1 MATEFSKGKSALADK
16 RYDEAIDCFTKALA
30 QSPTSPDYLIHRSTA
45 YQRAGKYD
53 AALADADHAV
63 LAAQKRGRREAIL
76 EAQFRRGCTLYS
88 LGRYGDAQYI
98 LGICGKM
105 NEKHNPTHLWFQ
117 KAKLALRGLPEADE
131 KRKVVVKETPDAP
144 AVPDESESKSD
155 TGSAPATRVA
165 PAAPATATP
174 QQTPADKIRHEWYQ
188 NNDKLFFTLMA
199 KGVPKEKAHIEV
211 LERSLTISFPLVTG
225 SDYNLTFDPLT
236 EAVDP
241 STSTVTITP
250 YKVEI
255 TLVKKTPGIK
265 WKALEDPNATSTVD
279 APTNTDDHMKNAVL
293 TTETTTKAPA
303 YPTSSKSGPKDW
315 DALGGN
321 DDDDDDA
328 GGDEANSFFK
338 KLFKGASP
346 DVQKAMMKSYTESNG
361 TALSTNWDEVSKG
374 RVETVPPEGMQANKW
389 EP

>member
-1 MATEFSKGKSALADK
+1 MATEFSKGKTALADRK
-16 RYDEAIDCFTKALA
+16 YDEAIDSFTKALA
-30 QSPTSPDYLIHRSTA
+30 QSPSSPDYLIHRSTA
-45 YQRAGKYD
+45 YQRAGKHHE
-53 AALADADHAV
+53 ALADADDAV
-63 LAAQKRGRREAIL
+63 LAAKKRGKREAIL

-117 KAKLALRGLPEADE
+117 KAKLALRGLPEGDA
-131 KRKVVVKETPDAP
+131 KRKVTVKETPDAP
-144 AVPDESESKSD
+144 AVDEGRTTSN
-155 TGSAPATRVA
+155 GSATAPPLA
-165 PAAPATATP
+165 PAAPTTAPP

-188 NNDKLFFTLMA
+188 NNDKVFFTLMA
-199 KGVPKEKAHIEV
+199 KGVTKEKAHIEL
-211 LERSLTISFPLVTG
+211 LERSLTISFPLITG
-225 SDYNLTFDPLT
+225 SEYNLTFDPLS

-241 STSTVTITP
+241 STSTVSISP

-265 WKALEDPNATSTVD
+265 WKTLEDPNATTD
-279 APTNTDDHMKNAVL
+279 TDPPTTADNHMKTAIL
-293 TTETTTKAPA
+293 TTESTTKAPA

-315 DALGGN
+315 DALGGK
-321 DDDDDDA
+321 DDDDDDGA

-361 TALSTNWDEVSKG
+361 TALSTNWDEVKKG

-389 EP
+389 EA